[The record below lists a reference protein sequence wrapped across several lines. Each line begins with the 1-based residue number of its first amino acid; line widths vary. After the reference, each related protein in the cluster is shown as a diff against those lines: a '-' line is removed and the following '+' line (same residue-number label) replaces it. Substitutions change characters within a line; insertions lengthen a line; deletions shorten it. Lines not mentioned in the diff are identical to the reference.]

1 MERTIA
7 AREGAAPLEVG
18 LALQGLGV
26 AERVARLAA
35 ERHQGAH
42 VEVVALPL
50 AVDGN
55 AGIHAVIRLQLQGL
69 RNTSNTQHP
78 TTQSTPASC
87 APKKRKGSRRSEEML
102 KEHFA
107 LQKAPDKL
115 FTKTP
120 TPRPPTFFFFFQR
133 R

>member
-1 MERTIA
+1 M
-7 AREGAAPLEVG
+7 EVG

-69 RNTSNTQHP
+69 RNAANTQHP
-78 TTQSTPASC
+78 TAQSTPASC
-87 APKKRKGSRRSEEML
+87 APEKKRKGSRRSEEML

-107 LQKAPDKL
+107 LQKARDKL
-115 FTKTP
+115 FTK
-120 TPRPPTFFFFFQR
+120 PPPPFFFPAEVNQ
-133 R
+133 